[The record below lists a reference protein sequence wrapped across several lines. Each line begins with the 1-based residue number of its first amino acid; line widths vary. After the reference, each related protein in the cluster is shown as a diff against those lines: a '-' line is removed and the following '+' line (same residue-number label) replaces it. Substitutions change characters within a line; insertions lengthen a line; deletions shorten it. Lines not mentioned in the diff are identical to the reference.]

1 MLGKTQYFREF
12 YRRIVAGKLG
22 LDPSR
27 DSVASQYIST
37 MIDCGLVEKAWKKIT
52 ELSKNKEALIV
63 GPVFHDEPAC
73 TAGRDTV
80 VIGADGSSLIYY
92 YLTGKFPDI
101 TVSDLDGPMI
111 LYNMIV
117 QYSKWIVVHPHGD
130 NVYRL
135 ATLSYLL
142 EYDKTLYTTQTE
154 DYRCIRNM
162 GGFTDGDRAILL
174 AVLLGFNRIRICG
187 FSNEPVAL
195 HKETPG
201 IADHHSKRVK
211 LELANQIIGK
221 IKEVY
226 GDRIEFIS

>member
-1 MLGKTQYFREF
+1 MLGKTRYFKEF
-12 YRRIVAGKLG
+12 YRKIITGKLG
-22 LDPSR
+22 FDPSR
-27 DSVASQYIST
+27 DSVASQYVSSI
-37 MIDCGLVEKAWKKIT
+37 IDCGPVEKAWRNIT
-52 ELSKNKEALIV
+52 ELSKNKEALVI
-63 GPVFHDEPAC
+63 GPLFQDEPAC
-73 TAGRDTV
+73 TAGRGTI

-92 YLTGKFPDI
+92 YNTGKFPDI

-111 LYNMIV
+111 LYNMII
-117 QYSKWIVVHPHGD
+117 QHGKWIVVHPHGD

-135 ATLSYLL
+135 ATFGYLL

-154 DYRCIRNM
+154 DYRCIRNI

-174 AVLLGFNRIRICG
+174 AVLLGFNRIKICG
-187 FSNEPVAL
+187 FSDNPVTL

-201 IADHHSKRVK
+201 IVDHYSKRVK